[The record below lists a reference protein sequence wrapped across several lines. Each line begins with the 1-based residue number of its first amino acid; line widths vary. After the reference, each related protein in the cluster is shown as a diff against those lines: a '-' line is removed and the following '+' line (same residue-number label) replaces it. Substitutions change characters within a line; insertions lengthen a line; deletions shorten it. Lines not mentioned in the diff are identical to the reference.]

1 MAFKYIKIFN
11 RFRKYSK
18 CLLILLMI
26 LFLKIDNNSKK
37 GKSKIKDNLDLKI
50 CLCTLGK
57 NENKYIREFVEYYKN
72 YGVDKIFLYDNNDIQ
87 GERFEEVIEDYI
99 NINYVKIFSSLLY
112 MILEEFLLFYK
123 KLWMTV
129 IKKIQANMIG
139 YYFLK
144 SMNLYF

>member
-1 MAFKYIKIFN
+1 
-11 RFRKYSK
+11 
-18 CLLILLMI
+18 MI